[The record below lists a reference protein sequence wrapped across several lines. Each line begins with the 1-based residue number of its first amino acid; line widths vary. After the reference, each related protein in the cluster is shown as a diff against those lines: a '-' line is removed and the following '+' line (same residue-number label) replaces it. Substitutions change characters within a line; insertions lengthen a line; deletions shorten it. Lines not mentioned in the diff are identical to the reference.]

1 MDLEPEDFEVF
12 PEEDRI
18 VLPELVPLLDPV
30 PAPDRLVP
38 NTVPPEDLVPEL
50 EGLWVFLAV
59 SEPEPAA
66 LVDPVPKLA
75 LVVPSELPLLVA
87 VLPLPVVLRVV
98 LL

>member
-1 MDLEPEDFEVF
+1 MDLEPEVFEVF
-12 PEEDRI
+12 PEEDRV
-18 VLPELVPLLDPV
+18 VLPELVPLPAPV

-38 NTVPPEDLVPEL
+38 NTVPPEDLAPEL

-59 SEPEPAA
+59 SEPDPAA
-66 LVDPVPKLA
+66 LEDPVPELA
-75 LVVPSELPLLVA
+75 LVVPPELPLPVA